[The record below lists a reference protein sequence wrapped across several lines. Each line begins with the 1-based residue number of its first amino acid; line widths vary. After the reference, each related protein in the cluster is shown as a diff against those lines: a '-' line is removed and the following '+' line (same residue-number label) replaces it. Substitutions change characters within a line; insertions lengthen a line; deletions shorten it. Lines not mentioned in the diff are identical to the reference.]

1 MHHQSIDKLQIA
13 LEQLD
18 DALEAYFAGRF
29 HSAIVLAAASC
40 WNLHRR

>member
-1 MHHQSIDKLQIA
+1 MHHRSIEKLQIA
-13 LEQLD
+13 LEQLE

-40 WNLHRR
+40 RNLHLR